1 MKKILLIGLG
11 KMGRNHAEAIKK
23 LNLKIFAA
31 CDINTKLLMIFL

>member
-11 KMGRNHAEAIKK
+11 KMEEIMRKQLK

-31 CDINTKLLMIFL
+31 CDINTKTLNDFL